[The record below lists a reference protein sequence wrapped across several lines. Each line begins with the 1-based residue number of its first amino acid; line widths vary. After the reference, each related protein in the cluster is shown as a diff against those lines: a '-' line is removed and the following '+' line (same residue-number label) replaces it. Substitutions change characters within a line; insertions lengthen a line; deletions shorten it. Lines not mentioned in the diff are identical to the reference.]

1 MNELQAASILD
12 PNTRREALQPYE
24 LDCVARLAAVEEACH
39 VAARTLRLA
48 HNSGPLVI
56 DTSILSD
63 EQCKHLLEEKGK
75 AAQYPLQIL
84 PGSFGGP
91 DKMRPL
97 TLEQLQEMDGEPVW
111 VKPKDAKEY
120 ADVAGWCVCID
131 GEVQIPGCEYFSWRF
146 ENYGITWIAYAYPP
160 ANIDREAWRPC
171 GACKSG
177 KITIHVPEFRAMA
190 VCNQHM
196 DHEAF
201 DLTLRLKF
209 CPWCG
214 RPMTPEAW
222 SELEKRLRRMKV

>member
-24 LDCVARLAAVEEACH
+24 LDCVARLAVVEEACR
-39 VAARTLRLA
+39 VAARTLRLT
-48 HNSGPLVI
+48 HNSGPLMI

-75 AAQYPLQIL
+75 AAQYPLQVL
-84 PGSFGGP
+84 PGSFGRT
-91 DKMRPL
+91 DKMGLL
-97 TLEQLQEMDGEPVW
+97 TLEQLQEMDGEPVYLPEVNCW
-111 VKPKDAKEY
+111 VLVTKKTLVPLLTFP
-120 ADVAGWCVCID
+120 D
-131 GEVQIPGCEYFSWRF
+131 GEQCNAVEWYEAVGP
-146 ENYGITWIAYAYPP
+146 AYSYPP
-160 ANIDREAWRPC
+160 SHVDREAWRPC

-222 SELEKRLRRMKV
+222 SELEEQLRGMKV